1 MDRAGQAADAARR
14 VRPGLAGQR
23 APVADRARPGLGQA
37 GLAEPAHRGAVQLDL
52 VDGLVGAYPPQLR
65 GAVGGEHE
73 ERHARLVGFDHR
85 RVEVGRRRAR
95 GTQHRYR
102 TAAGLGQAE
111 RGERGRAL
119 VDPDV
124 QPQPLLPRR
133 LVERHR
139 QRRAA
144 RPGCQHHLAQP
155 APDQLVAERDAER
168 GRGVHGRYLAA
179 AMARSRQGAGS
190 VSQRASSPG
199 STAGRRTGSDPA
211 SGRSGAAV
219 TSPASSDMVPSPQ
232 A

>member
-1 MDRAGQAADAARR
+1 MHAADAARG

-23 APVADRARPGLGQA
+23 APVAGRTQAGLGQA

-52 VDGLVGAYPPQLR
+52 VDGLVGADPAQL
-65 GAVGGEHE
+65 GGPVGGEHD
-73 ERHARLVGFDHR
+73 ERHARLVGLDHR
-85 RVEVGRRRAR
+85 RVEVGCRRAR
-95 GTQHRYR
+95 GAQHRYR
-102 TAAGLGQAE
+102 EPAGLGQAE
-111 RGERGRAL
+111 RGERGRTL

-133 LVERHR
+133 LVERHG

-144 RPGCQHHLAQP
+144 RSGRENHLAQP

-168 GRGVHGRYLAA
+168 GRRVHGRYLAA
-179 AMARSRQGAGS
+179 ALARSRHGAGS

-199 STAGRRTGSDPA
+199 STAGRRTGSHPA
-211 SGRSGAAV
+211 SGLSGRAV